1 MEETPETPLTPEP
14 IAAGTD
20 DAFAREIREAL
31 QDELPQNELPRD
43 RATRFYDRIR
53 NTIRRFV
60 DGKGKVLGKTAEF
73 LLLVPDV
80 FILLWRLTTD
90 ARVNR
95 KDKLLLGSAVVYY
108 IMPFDLIPEAI
119 VGPIGYLDD
128 LVFGVF
134 VLNKVLG
141 SVDASVVREHW
152 SGGEDVLAMIQ
163 RVLNAADSLIGKDMV
178 SKIKKMMGR

>member
-1 MEETPETPLTPEP
+1 MEERPDV
-14 IAAGTD
+14 TD
-20 DAFAREIREAL
+20 DEFAREIRESVE
-31 QDELPQNELPRD
+31 QDELPRD

-53 NTIRRFV
+53 NTIQRYV

-73 LLLVPDV
+73 LLLVPDI

-90 ARVNR
+90 SRVNG
-95 KDKLLLGSAVVYY
+95 KDKILLGSAVAYY

-119 VGPIGYLDD
+119 VGPAGYLDD
-128 LVFGVF
+128 LVFGVY

-152 SGGEDVLAMIQ
+152 SGSEDVLDAIK
-163 RVLNAADSLIGKDMV
+163 RVLNSAESLVGKDLLG
-178 SKIKKMMGR
+178 KIKKMMGK